1 MSLDYKWVEE
11 YEKWLESKGLDPN
24 KVINSLYPNEKHMLI
39 TAFIRDTRKHWK
51 ITQKEM
57 FVMLKYRK
65 EVE

>member
-1 MSLDYKWVEE
+1 MTWFEE
-11 YEKWLESKGLDPN
+11 YMEWLESKGLDKN
-24 KVINSLYPNEKHMLI
+24 KIINSLYPNEKDMLI
-39 TAFIRDTRKHWK
+39 TAFIRDTRKGWN